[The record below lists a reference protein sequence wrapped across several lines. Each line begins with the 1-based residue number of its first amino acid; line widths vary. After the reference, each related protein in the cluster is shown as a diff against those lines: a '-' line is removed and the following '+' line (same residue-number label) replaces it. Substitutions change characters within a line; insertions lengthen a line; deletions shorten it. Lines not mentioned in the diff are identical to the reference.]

1 MAYCS
6 SRALAGIST
15 DCEGSLGGIKTVW
28 IALFQ
33 DNIFTMSGET
43 VTGFKSGVTWYRYD
57 FKPETSNF
65 VSTLNKTDAGGS
77 YVTTEISLVFS
88 RMNATKRIEMNALA
102 IDDLAVVVADNNGE
116 YHAFGR
122 WLPVVSSA
130 GTGETGTAYGDSN
143 QYTTTLLASDKD
155 YAPFLSDEA
164 KASLPEE

>member
-6 SRALAGIST
+6 SRTLGGLST
-15 DCEGSLGGIKTVW
+15 DCDGSLGGIKTVW
-28 IALFQ
+28 ITIFQ

-143 QYTTTLLASDKD
+143 QYTVTLLASDKD
-155 YAPFLSDEA
+155 YAPFLSDEV
-164 KASLPEE
+164 KATLPEE

>member
-1 MAYCS
+1 MGYCT
-6 SRALAGIST
+6 SRTLAGIST

-33 DNIFTMSGET
+33 DNIYTMSGET
-43 VTGFKSGVTWYRYD
+43 VSDLASGATWYRYD

-65 VSTLNKTDAGGS
+65 TSTLNKTDAGGS

-88 RMNATKRIEMNALA
+88 RMDAAKRVEMNALA
-102 IDDLAVVVADNNGE
+102 IDDLAVIVADNNGK

-143 QYTTTLLASDKD
+143 QYTVTLLASDQD
-155 YAPFLSDEA
+155 FAPFLSDEA
-164 KASLPEE
+164 IAKLS

>member
-1 MAYCS
+1 MGYCT
-6 SRALAGIST
+6 SRTLAGIST

-33 DNIFTMSGET
+33 DNIYTMSGET
-43 VTGFKSGVTWYRYD
+43 VSDLASGVTWYRYD

-65 VSTLNKTDAGGS
+65 TSTLNKTDAGGS

-88 RMNATKRIEMNALA
+88 RMDAAKRVEMNALA
-102 IDDLAVVVADNNGE
+102 IDDLAVIVADNNGK

-143 QYTTTLLASDKD
+143 QYTVTLLASDQD
-155 YAPFLSDEA
+155 FAPFLSDGAIA
-164 KASLPEE
+164 KLS

>member
-6 SRALAGIST
+6 SRTLGGLST
-15 DCEGSLGGIKTVW
+15 DCDGSLGGIKTVW

-143 QYTTTLLASDKD
+143 QYTVTLLASDKD